1 MEEKRPLKKILK
13 KIQGEMIRILDK
25 QYDKML
31 LFGSYAR
38 SEATSDSDIDLLI
51 VMNGDYNYPDL
62 VKRLSP
68 VISDVSLQFDVV
80 ITPVFASEDRLEG
93 EDSPLFINIRRE
105 GVLV

>member
-1 MEEKRPLKKILK
+1 MH
-13 KIQGEMIRILDK
+13 
-25 QYDKML
+25 
-31 LFGSYAR
+31 
-38 SEATSDSDIDLLI
+38 
-51 VMNGDYNYPDL
+51 GDYNYPDL

-80 ITPVFASEDRLEG
+80 ITPVFASEDRLED

>member
-1 MEEKRPLKKILK
+1 
-13 KIQGEMIRILDK
+13 
-25 QYDKML
+25 
-31 LFGSYAR
+31 
-38 SEATSDSDIDLLI
+38 
-51 VMNGDYNYPDL
+51 
-62 VKRLSP
+62 VKRLSS